1 MDGSGWR
8 DGHDRGSRA
17 VTGAAPADGGP
28 PSTRSLPRWTK
39 PYRPL
44 RARTLL
50 LQSLVVAVAEAWLF
64 NSYATRDARFDWATH
79 LLVGFIAAAK
89 WLSLYLLIAAR
100 PAQGQ
105 LLMILL
111 FHLVAIVPE
120 AQCDPEPGRPRTLA
134 PRP

>member
-1 MDGSGWR
+1 
-8 DGHDRGSRA
+8 
-17 VTGAAPADGGP
+17 
-28 PSTRSLPRWTK
+28 
-39 PYRPL
+39 
-44 RARTLL
+44 
-50 LQSLVVAVAEAWLF
+50 VVAVAEAWLF